1 MFLTSPIVEYMN
13 IGVVFLFSWQ
23 FFNIG
28 MSARQDRMKIYT
40 EFNSATWIR
49 LSKYLR
55 ILIIE
60 LTLHKLSLRDF
71 QKFDVLN
78 SNLANF
84 LSAKYRI

>member
-1 MFLTSPIVEYMN
+1 
-13 IGVVFLFSWQ
+13 
-23 FFNIG
+23 
-28 MSARQDRMKIYT
+28 MKIYT